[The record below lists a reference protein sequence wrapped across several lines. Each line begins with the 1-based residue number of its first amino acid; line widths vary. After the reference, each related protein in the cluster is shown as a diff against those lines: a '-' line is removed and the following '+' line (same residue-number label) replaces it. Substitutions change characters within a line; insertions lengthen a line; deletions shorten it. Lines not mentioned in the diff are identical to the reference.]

1 MNIFAAAVTET
12 AKQPDYIAL
21 ALVAIMLMVVVVMV
35 IRKHL
40 ASKKSAHDP
49 SSQDEA
55 PAPTAPVELAPGSA
69 GSLKL
74 NDVSPKTAAILMAIV
89 AHKLDKPLNELRF
102 ISVKEIEK

>member
-1 MNIFAAAVTET
+1 MNILASAVVET

-21 ALVAIMLMVVVVMV
+21 ALVAIMLIVVVVMV

-40 ASKKSAHDP
+40 ASKKPADAATA
-49 SSQDEA
+49 EEKA
-55 PAPTAPVELAPGSA
+55 PEQTAPVELAPGSA

-74 NDVSPKTAAILMAIV
+74 NNVPPKIAALLMAIV

-102 ISVKEIEK
+102 ISVKEIE